1 MVENAKTVLGTNLR
15 KHRHKLGLSQESLA
29 DLCGLHCTYIGA
41 VERGERNVSLENI
54 VAIARSLQI
63 APAKLLEGVE

>member
-1 MVENAKTVLGTNLR
+1 
-15 KHRHKLGLSQESLA
+15 LSQEALA
-29 DLCGLHCTYIGA
+29 DLCGLHRTYIGA
-41 VERGERNVSLENI
+41 VERGERNVSLGNI